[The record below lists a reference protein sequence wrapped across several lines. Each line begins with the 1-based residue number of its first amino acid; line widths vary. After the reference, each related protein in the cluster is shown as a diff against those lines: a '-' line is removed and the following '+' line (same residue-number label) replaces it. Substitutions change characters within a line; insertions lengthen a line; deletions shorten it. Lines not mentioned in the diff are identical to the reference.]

1 MVSTITRYNLDATT
15 PTGILAINAAK
26 VIMTF
31 EADTADAKVQLFY
44 NTGGFADNAY
54 IDFSDGTILQSNN
67 PSVFHQ
73 FLNNGLYDVTLIAEN
88 ILTGCTDTMLKTDNI
103 YCTGGPSVSII
114 EVSKPLVTE

>member
-54 IDFSDGTILQSNN
+54 IDFSDGTIA
-67 PSVFHQ
+67 VF
-73 FLNNGLYDVTLIAEN
+73 DADP
-88 ILTGCTDTMLKTDNI
+88 LTGKVPSMSDLFALMSAG
-103 YCTGGPSVSII
+103 TGTLAVWTLSCEGGY
-114 EVSKPLVTE
+114 